1 MKNTANFIH
10 KSVSSVDRP
19 LLSPLSLVTSFTA
32 RTLEMQEASCAGTAE
47 LLICPWTIKPKGKM
61 NKNESKVK
69 VDTSFTEEF
78 LEDLQFLEHLEIL
91 IVKI

>member
-10 KSVSSVDRP
+10 KSANSVDRP
-19 LLSPLSLVTSFTA
+19 LLSPLSLGISFTA
-32 RTLEMQEASCAGTAE
+32 RTLEMQEVLCAGTAE
-47 LLICPWTIKPKGKM
+47 LSICLWTIKPKGKM
-61 NKNESKVK
+61 NKNESKAK
-69 VDTSFTEEF
+69 VAISYMEEF

>member
-10 KSVSSVDRP
+10 KSVSSVDQP
-19 LLSPLSLVTSFTA
+19 LLSPLSLVISFTA
-32 RTLEMQEASCAGTAE
+32 RTLEMQEASCVGMAE
-47 LLICPWTIKPKGKM
+47 LLICQWTIKPKGKM
-61 NKNESKVK
+61 NKNESKAK